1 MQQSERQHSANISLA
16 QCCVTLIERLALSP
30 DRFMP
35 MIGCEVAGVLSTAVL
50 PAGYFGPL
58 RIRKCLPFIEY
69 PCWSVLP
76 LLAFCVSVFY
86 HF

>member
-1 MQQSERQHSANISLA
+1 MFFEQQWGSVGSEFRSQSPSAAGALRSH
-16 QCCVTLIERLALSP
+16 CCPSIAHLMWFHL
-30 DRFMP
+30 M
-35 MIGCEVAGVLSTAVL
+35 ST
-50 PAGYFGPL
+50 AGYFGPL